1 MSTSKDFTVAIIG
14 GGIAGLT
21 LGIAL
26 HERGIPVH
34 LYEQAHHFGEIG
46 AGVSFSANAIDAM
59 HVCHGGV
66 HAAFARVATH
76 NAWPS
81 KSTVWFDYYDGMKSG
96 ASPEGSQKL
105 FSITTPVGQNGLHRA
120 DFLDELVKLF
130 PAERAH
136 FGKHFDEVSEG
147 TGGKLVLKFA
157 DGTSADADAVVGCD
171 GIHSRVRRMILG
183 SDHPSVE
190 PTYTHKYAY
199 RGAVPMEEAVEA
211 IGEEKAKNAALYL
224 GKEGH
229 VLTFAMKG
237 GAQMNIVAFH
247 DDPEPWTDTVHL
259 TKWSTRDAAL
269 KDFKDFGPDVK
280 KILGLTPAELNVWAI
295 FDMGNSLPTFTKGRL
310 VVTGDAAHATSPH
323 HGSGAGF
330 AIEDSA
336 VLAELLADERVKTPK
351 DIEAAFS
358 AFNDVRLERDHWLVK
373 SSRFVGDC
381 VEGMNQD
388 IGMDWEKFHQEMVQR
403 YDVVMGIDISKQAQ
417 LAKDDLYKRLA

>member
-1 MSTSKDFTVAIIG
+1 MSASKDFTIAIVG

-34 LYEQAHHFGEIG
+34 IYEKAHHFGEIG
-46 AGVSFSANAIDAM
+46 AGVSFSSNAIDAM

-66 HAAFARVATH
+66 HAAFARVATL

-96 ASPEGSQKL
+96 VSPEGSQKL
-105 FSITTPVGQNGLHRA
+105 FSITSPVGQNGLHRA

-136 FGKHFDEVSEG
+136 FGKNFEEVTEG
-147 TGGKLVLKFA
+147 TDGRLVLKFA
-157 DGTSADADAVVGCD
+157 DGTTAEADAVVGCD
-171 GIHSRVRRMILG
+171 GIHSRVRRMVLG
-183 SDHPSVE
+183 ADHPSVE
-190 PTYTHKYAY
+190 PVYTRKYAY
-199 RGAVPMEEAVEA
+199 RGAVPMDEAVAA
-211 IGEEKAKNAALYL
+211 IGEEKAKNATFYL
-224 GKEGH
+224 GNKGH

-269 KDFKDFGPDVK
+269 NDFKDFGPDVK
-280 KILGLTPAELNVWAI
+280 KILGLTAPELNVWAI
-295 FDMGNSLPTFTKGRL
+295 FDMGNPLPTFVKGRL
-310 VVTGDAAHATSPH
+310 VLTGDAAHATSPH

-336 VLAELLADERVKTPK
+336 VLAELLANERVKTPK

-381 VEGMNQD
+381 VEGMNRD

-417 LAKDDLYKRLA
+417 LAKDDLHKRFA

>member
-1 MSTSKDFTVAIIG
+1 MAAPKDFTIAIVG

-26 HERGIPVH
+26 HERGVPVH
-34 LYEQAHHFGEIG
+34 IYEQTHHFGEIG
-46 AGVSFSANAIDAM
+46 AGVSFSSNAIDAM

-66 HAAFARVATH
+66 QAAFERVATR

-81 KSTVWFDYYDGMKSG
+81 KSKVYFDYYDGMKSG

-105 FSITTPVGQNGLHRA
+105 FAVMSPVGQNGLHRA

-130 PAERAH
+130 PADKAH
-136 FGKHFDEVSEG
+136 FGKRLHEVTEG
-147 TGGKLVLKFA
+147 ANGKLVLKFA
-157 DGTSADADAVVGCD
+157 DGTSAEADAVVGCD
-171 GIHSRVRRMILG
+171 GIHSRVRHMILG

-190 PTYTHKYAY
+190 PIYTRKYAY
-199 RGAVPMEEAVEA
+199 RGAVPIEDAVKA
-211 IGEEKAKNAALYL
+211 LGEEKAKNATFYL

-229 VLTFAMKG
+229 VLTFSMKG

-259 TKWSTRDAAL
+259 TRWSTRDAAL
-269 KDFKDFGPDVK
+269 KDFKDFGPDVQ
-280 KILGLTPAELNVWAI
+280 KILALTTAELNVWAI
-295 FDMGNSLPTFTKGRL
+295 FDMGNPLPTFTKGRM

-336 VLAELLADERVKTPK
+336 VLAEILADERVKTPK
-351 DIEAAFS
+351 DIEAAF
-358 AFNDVRLERDHWLVK
+358 ATFNDVRLERDHWLVK

-381 VEGMNQD
+381 VEGMNPD
-388 IGMDWEKFHQEMVQR
+388 IGMDWEKFHQEMVRR
-403 YDVVMGIDISKQAQ
+403 YDVVMGINISEQAK
-417 LAKDDLYKRLA
+417 LAKENLHKRLA